1 MSINALKIRLGA
13 PITQTMT
20 FSGAQGGA
28 QELGATTGGAE
39 LTYNPT
45 ILAVECD
52 QALMAIASFKTKE
65 EVTYDVAMEQYQI
78 SYVALVWAYNIN
90 SVITATGTPN
100 TDTMY
105 FGNYGNVPFAL
116 FDAVINKNDGT
127 TNRLLLHLNKV
138 YSAKSAKIGF
148 YRDKVT
154 TFDKLEL
161 AALADL
167 TKPDGMQAGW
177 IREEYGGEPIVE
189 MDP

>member
-1 MSINALKIRLGA
+1 MAVNALKIRLGA
-13 PITQTMT
+13 PVSQTMT
-20 FSGAQGGA
+20 FSGSPGI
-28 QELGATTGGAE
+28 ELGATTGGAE

-45 ILAVECD
+45 ILAIECD

-65 EVTYDVAMEQYQI
+65 EVAYDVAMEQYQI
-78 SYVALVWAYNIN
+78 NFVALVWAYNIN
-90 SVITATGTPN
+90 SVVTAVGTPN
-100 TDTMY
+100 TDTLY
-105 FGNYGNVPFAL
+105 FGNYGNVPFAT
-116 FDAVINKNDGT
+116 FDATINKNDGT

-167 TKPDGMQAGW
+167 TQNSGSQAGW
-177 IREEYGGEPIVE
+177 LREEY
-189 MDP
+189 